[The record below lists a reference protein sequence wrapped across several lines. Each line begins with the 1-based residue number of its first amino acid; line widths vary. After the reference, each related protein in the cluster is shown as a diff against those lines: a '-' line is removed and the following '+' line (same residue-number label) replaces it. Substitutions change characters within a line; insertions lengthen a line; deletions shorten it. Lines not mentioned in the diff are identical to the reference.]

1 VRIAYDRAGQAER
14 PEPEAGSSTVASIT
28 SPKHRGL
35 AAATFIYLTLPAI
48 LFAYGWLRWPYA
60 ILNLSLLVS
69 SIVVA
74 CADMVRGMRAGLS
87 LRSVRGR
94 LRSLWWIAPA
104 GALIACWLLLSG
116 AGGFGF
122 QNPDY
127 QASNALLKDL
137 IQQDWPVTMV
147 LDGVERNVVYYVGY
161 YLVAAGVGK
170 ALGWAAANV
179 AIFVWTGIGALLAF
193 AWFRALCRVNLGRK
207 PGRLVWV
214 TLMFCLAG
222 GLDTLAVLAREGR
235 LPDLTVHL
243 EPWAGP
249 FQYSSNTTLLYWVP
263 QHSLAAWLMTG
274 MVVTSVY
281 APQGLRWLGISL
293 AVGILWSPFGVIGV
307 APYLILLLLLLPAA
321 QWRKLVMGRSTL
333 LFNLAVV
340 WVAAIH
346 ILYLAS
352 NRYEFPMGFVW
363 QSAEDSHRL
372 VWLLVAFW
380 LVEFALL
387 AAVTASLLAVG
398 SRSSGG
404 RGAQSWQRLRLVSI
418 QEKFKVE
425 PLQLSLFVVSL
436 IILFALPLLKV
447 GYLNDLVMR
456 ASIPSLFVLQ
466 AFVAKVL
473 LDANIYDA
481 RPRVR
486 LRLGLLYILL
496 VSVVSLS
503 FLPAL
508 AEVSRSAR
516 FYQLGAPAFSEVRGS
531 ADSNPRL
538 MVERRVGGED
548 SLCCRYLGR

>member
-1 VRIAYDRAGQAER
+1 
-14 PEPEAGSSTVASIT
+14 
-28 SPKHRGL
+28 
-35 AAATFIYLTLPAI
+35 
-48 LFAYGWLRWPYA
+48 
-60 ILNLSLLVS
+60 
-69 SIVVA
+69 
-74 CADMVRGMRAGLS
+74 MLS

-94 LRSLWWIAPA
+94 VRSLWWIAPA
-104 GALIACWLLLSG
+104 GLLIACWLFLSG

-170 ALGWAAANV
+170 VLGWAAANV

-193 AWFRALCRVNLGRK
+193 AWFRALCRVTLDRK

-214 TLMFCLAG
+214 TLIFCLAG

-293 AVGILWSPFGVIGV
+293 AAGILWTPFGVIGV

-321 QWRKLVMGRSTL
+321 QWRKLVMDRSTL
-333 LFNLAVV
+333 LFNLAAV

-346 ILYLAS
+346 LLYLAS
-352 NRYEFPMGFVW
+352 NRYEFPMGFIW
-363 QSAEDSHRL
+363 QSAENFRSLARL
-372 VWLLVAFW
+372 VVAFW

-387 AAVTASLLAVG
+387 AAATTLLLVVG
-398 SRSSGG
+398 SRSAGGSGAESLL
-404 RGAQSWQRLRLVSI
+404 RVRLVSI
-418 QEKFKVE
+418 QERFKVE
-425 PLQLSLFVVSL
+425 PLQLLLFVVSL
-436 IILFALPLLKV
+436 ITLFALPLLKV

-466 AFVAKVL
+466 AFAAKVL

-481 RPRVR
+481 RRRVR
-486 LRLGLLYILL
+486 LRLGLLYLLL
-496 VSVVSLS
+496 VTVVILS
-503 FLPAL
+503 FLPGL

-516 FYQLGAPAFSEVRGS
+516 FYHLGAPAFSDVRRS
-531 ADSNPRL
+531 AEANPRL
-538 MVERRVGGED
+538 IVKQRVGSDD
-548 SLCCRYLGR
+548 SLFYRYLGR